1 MPSKLQ
7 TYMQM
12 ADEAQRQI
20 TGSYRGW
27 TGFLTT
33 AARLYKYPY
42 AEQVMIHAQR
52 PDATAC
58 AEYDF
63 WNEKMGRY
71 VRRGSKGIAL
81 IDSSGERPRLR
92 YVFDVSDT
100 GGREFP
106 KSRYLWEYREEHADA
121 VSAMLESRYGVDGKG
136 GLPDQLERIASQLAE
151 EYWRDYK
158 RDILAIVDDSF
169 LYGYDEFNVGA
180 AFQSAAAVSIAYS
193 LMSRC
198 GLEADDRFEH
208 EDFLSIFDF
217 NTPEAA
223 AELGTAV
230 SRINGEV
237 LRQIEVTI
245 KNYEREKI
253 AERSESHERTD
264 LHPQRGLSD
273 SRPEP
278 DRAAASPAGQVR
290 QDAEELPEGASSG
303 AVEQPAAVR
312 EAVPPSAGDRRGSEQ
327 PTGTDDAGADE
338 VSGRDGSA
346 ESQRP
351 DEVGRA
357 DEHAE
362 SAGRGNDPHGTGVQL
377 NMFDAPAGAQM
388 SFFPSEAEQIQS
400 IAEAES
406 VTPSAF
412 SMFISQDDIDHIL
425 RAGGNADA
433 ARMKIAAEFSKQKPL
448 EEQFMYET
456 FETPRYLRGQIEI
469 SYVPYTAEWQVSRKS
484 MVRYNDVAAFTT
496 YGTDRA
502 SAYRLLEDALNL
514 RDIRI
519 YDTIEDADGRERRVL
534 NAKETTL
541 AAQKQQLIRDAFKD
555 WIWKDPERRETLV
568 RQYNEEMN
576 STRPR
581 EYDGSHIVFSGMNPE
596 ITLREHQKNAIA
608 HVLYGGNTLLAHEVG
623 AGKSATRS

>member
-100 GGREFP
+100 GGREFS
-106 KSRYLWEYREEHADA
+106 KSRYLWEYRAEHADA

-208 EDFLSIFDF
+208 EDEDFFL
-217 NTPEAA
+217 
-223 AELGTAV
+223 
-230 SRINGEV
+230 
-237 LRQIEVTI
+237 
-245 KNYEREKI
+245 
-253 AERSESHERTD
+253 
-264 LHPQRGLSD
+264 
-273 SRPEP
+273 
-278 DRAAASPAGQVR
+278 
-290 QDAEELPEGASSG
+290 
-303 AVEQPAAVR
+303 
-312 EAVPPSAGDRRGSEQ
+312 
-327 PTGTDDAGADE
+327 
-338 VSGRDGSA
+338 
-346 ESQRP
+346 
-351 DEVGRA
+351 
-357 DEHAE
+357 
-362 SAGRGNDPHGTGVQL
+362 
-377 NMFDAPAGAQM
+377 
-388 SFFPSEAEQIQS
+388 
-400 IAEAES
+400 
-406 VTPSAF
+406 
-412 SMFISQDDIDHIL
+412 
-425 RAGGNADA
+425 
-433 ARMKIAAEFSKQKPL
+433 
-448 EEQFMYET
+448 
-456 FETPRYLRGQIEI
+456 
-469 SYVPYTAEWQVSRKS
+469 
-484 MVRYNDVAAFTT
+484 
-496 YGTDRA
+496 
-502 SAYRLLEDALNL
+502 
-514 RDIRI
+514 
-519 YDTIEDADGRERRVL
+519 
-534 NAKETTL
+534 
-541 AAQKQQLIRDAFKD
+541 
-555 WIWKDPERRETLV
+555 
-568 RQYNEEMN
+568 
-576 STRPR
+576 
-581 EYDGSHIVFSGMNPE
+581 
-596 ITLREHQKNAIA
+596 
-608 HVLYGGNTLLAHEVG
+608 
-623 AGKSATRS
+623 